1 MPEHAVFISTE
12 VRLDWNDDG
21 TTSSPHPAA
30 VYARWKP
37 YVAAL
42 GSVTIVGRRRASAGG
57 SSAGLVSGEGVDV
70 VGLPYYHGLPALIR
84 AMPRVMLHISRL
96 GGRGDIFIGRLP
108 EPLSLLLFL
117 RALMVRGRFVSLVV
131 ADPRQLATSLAP
143 GLIGRVGGKVLA
155 RVTQA
160 CVIRSTAVVYVTQS
174 WLQGLYPARSGTPV
188 LARSNVA
195 LDDSSFVEE
204 AKLSRVSA
212 GRIKLVTVATLE
224 SPAKGVDV
232 LLEVVAELARRGVAA
247 RLDVIGGGR
256 ELEHLQRQ
264 ATLLKLGPEDVVF
277 HGQLSSVMA
286 IRKLLDPA
294 DVYVSASR
302 FEGLPRA
309 VIEAQARAL
318 PVVSTNAGGMIE
330 LVPPNQLVD
339 IDDAPS
345 LASRI
350 ELLATNQEAYREAS
364 KSSLDNARAM
374 KASSSERHL
383 IKFLR
388 DYLTY

>member
-1 MPEHAVFISTE
+1 MPNHDVFISTE
-12 VRLDWNDDG
+12 IRLDWNEDG
-21 TTSSPHPAA
+21 STSSPHPAA
-30 VYARWKP
+30 VHARWKP

-42 GSVTIVGRRRASAGG
+42 GSVKVVGRRRPAAGAST
-57 SSAGLVSGEGVDV
+57 AGLVSGDGVDV

-84 AMPRVMLHISRL
+84 AMPQVMLHVFRL

-117 RALMVRGRFVSLVV
+117 RALAVKGRFVSLVV
-131 ADPRQLATSLAP
+131 ADPRQLAVSLAP
-143 GLIGRVGGKVLA
+143 GLVGRVGGKVLA

-160 CVIRSTAVVYVTQS
+160 CVARSTAVVYVTQS

-204 AKLSRVSA
+204 ARRGRLDA
-212 GRIKLVTVATLE
+212 GRINLVTVATLE

-232 LLEVVAELARRGVAA
+232 LLEVVAELARRGVGAT
-247 RLDVIGGGR
+247 LDVIGGGR
-256 ELEHLQRQ
+256 ELEHLQGQ
-264 ATLLKLGPEDVVF
+264 AAHLHLGPQEVRF
-277 HGQLSSVMA
+277 HGQLSSVTA
-286 IRKLLDPA
+286 VRTLLDSA
-294 DVYVSASR
+294 DIYVSASR

-330 LVPPNQLVD
+330 LVPGKHLVE
-339 IDDAPS
+339 IDDANA

-350 ELLATNQEAYREAS
+350 EYLAASPAAYGEAS
-364 KSSLDNARAM
+364 RSNLDNARTI
-374 KASSSERHL
+374 KESSSEAHL
-383 IKFLR
+383 IEFLR
-388 DYLTY
+388 HHLTT